1 MNAVPAHIA
10 TLLAEVYANIANN
23 LMVTRSS
30 YEDYYHDARKRLI
43 KREFK
48 LSGEVLDGEIRINF
62 KLIEYAPNKMIPRI
76 DMDFIDDVF
85 IDDGILYITSG
96 EMRLVFFIEE
106 EE

>member
-23 LMVTRSS
+23 LMVTKSS
-30 YEDYYHDARKRLI
+30 YEDYYHDEHKRLI

-48 LSGEVLDGEIRINF
+48 LSGEIWDGEIHINF
-62 KLIEYAPNKMIPRI
+62 KLIEHAPNKIIPRI
-76 DMDFIDDVF
+76 DMDFIDGVF
-85 IDDGILYITSG
+85 VNDDALYITSDK
-96 EMRLVFFIEE
+96 MSLVFSIEE